1 MKDEDRLIILIY
13 AALFMGIGG
22 VMMLKANPGASLVVF
37 GLTIVGITFIL
48 NHFRNNARQNP
59 AQKSL

>member
-22 VMMLKANPGASLVVF
+22 VMMLKANPGAALAVF
-37 GLTIVGITFIL
+37 GLTIIGIAFII
-48 NHFRNNARQNP
+48 NHFRNNAHKIP
-59 AQKSL
+59 A